1 MALSDLLNVNILRM
15 DTVIEGISRGD
26 GGHERDEV
34 IVTTTL
40 HLAGDIDPA
49 QEVTILLPFSTEA
62 QRRPLLRW
70 IDDDPQEDAVR
81 FDNVERSDL
90 DQAVA
95 DALADVEDADR
106 KERERLAK
114 AILAAKKGNSRAVIT
129 VKPGQRVLRYSYSL
143 SAERTAERRF
153 SFEVLGPLASFVLQ
167 AGGSLSTI
175 VILPWRTSLVEAHAW
190 IDPETKTNEVP
201 MQPQQTLGDRVGL
214 GWAYTNDPLF
224 AVVYSY

>member
-1 MALSDLLNVNILRM
+1 
-15 DTVIEGISRGD
+15 
-26 GGHERDEV
+26 V

-40 HLAGDIDPA
+40 HLAGDIDPN

-70 IDDDPQEDAVR
+70 IDDDPQQDAVR
-81 FDNVERSDL
+81 FDNVERSEL

-95 DALADVEDADR
+95 DAVADLQGDDR

-129 VKPGQRVLRYSYSL
+129 VKPGQRVLRYSYPL
-143 SAERTAERRF
+143 AAERRF

-167 AGGSLSTI
+167 TGGSLSTI
-175 VILPWRTSLVEAHAW
+175 VLLPWRTSLVEAHAW
-190 IDPETKTNEVP
+190 TDPETKTSEVP
-201 MQPQQTLGDRVGL
+201 LQAQHTLGDRVCL

-224 AVVYSY
+224 VVVYSY